1 MTDIDD
7 DDEWHLKVSAV
18 MKIKKKRECGTIIKL
33 IKIITEDF
41 REARKN
47 KISCR
52 RFLIFE
58 NFFFVNSVTCDEIHE
73 EDLEVV
79 S

>member
-18 MKIKKKRECGTIIKL
+18 MKIKKRECGTIIKL

-41 REARKN
+41 REARKI
-47 KISCR
+47 K
-52 RFLIFE
+52 FLAGA
-58 NFFFVNSVTCDEIHE
+58 S
-73 EDLEVV
+73 
-79 S
+79 